1 MNIAYKKL
9 EKSKGKLEVKI
20 KNNELLKLFQQGSF
34 KALIPNFH
42 ENLQQLMMIN
52 TAGGI
57 TSGDE
62 FDSRIDLDNSN
73 ICVSTQAA
81 EKIYSGFGDPA
92 KVDININISNKGNL
106 FWLPKELILFNN
118 CNLKRKF
125 NINLSKDSNLFLC
138 ESIVFGRT
146 SMNEK
151 LKSGFFS
158 DLWKI
163 YYDKKLIHTEALN
176 TSSFNG
182 ELLKSQSILN
192 SNCAIATIILVGKNF
207 FGIGHELSKIM
218 TKDNYTTTEYS
229 TWDKKLIIRCISKDS
244 YNLKFAI
251 NKILS
256 YFFKDSQIPKIWHIY
271 NETNTSRKR

>member
-146 SMNEK
+146 SMNEI
-151 LKSGFFS
+151 LNSGFFS

-163 YYDKKLIHTEALN
+163 YYDKKLVHTEALN
-176 TSSFNG
+176 TDGFNK

-192 SNCAIATIILVGKNF
+192 SNCAISTIILVGKKF
-207 FGIGHELSKIM
+207 LDVGDELSKVM
-218 TKDNYTTTEYS
+218 TNDNYTTSEYS
-229 TWDKKLIIRCISKDS
+229 TWDEKLIIRCISKDS

-256 YFFKDSQIPKIWHIY
+256 YFFENSQIPKIWKI
-271 NETNTSRKR
+271 

>member
-20 KNNELLKLFQQGSF
+20 KNNELLKLFQQGSL
-34 KALIPNFH
+34 KALLPNFH

-92 KVDININISNKGNL
+92 KVDINVNISNKG
-106 FWLPKELILFNN
+106 
-118 CNLKRKF
+118 
-125 NINLSKDSNLFLC
+125 NLFLC

-146 SMNEK
+146 SMNEI
-151 LKSGFFS
+151 LNSGFFS

-163 YYDKKLIHTEALN
+163 YYDKKLVHTEALN
-176 TSSFNG
+176 TDGFNK

-192 SNCAIATIILVGKNF
+192 SNCAISTIILVGKKF
-207 FGIGHELSKIM
+207 LDVGDKLSKFM
-218 TKDNYTTTEYS
+218 TKDNNTTSEYS
-229 TWDKKLIIRCISKDS
+229 TWDEKLIIRCISKDS

-256 YFFKDSQIPKIWHIY
+256 YFFENSQIPKIWKI
-271 NETNTSRKR
+271 

>member
-9 EKSKGKLEVKI
+9 EKSNGKLEVKI
-20 KNNELLKLFQQGSF
+20 KNNELLKLFQQGSL
-34 KALIPNFH
+34 KALLPNFH

-146 SMNEK
+146 LMNEI

-192 SNCAIATIILVGKNF
+192 SNCAIATIILVGKKF
-207 FGIGHELSKIM
+207 FGIGDELSKIM

-256 YFFKDSQIPKIWHIY
+256 YFFENSQIPKIWKI
-271 NETNTSRKR
+271 

>member
-9 EKSKGKLEVKI
+9 EKSNGKLEVKI
-20 KNNELLKLFQQGSF
+20 KNNELLKLFQQGSL
-34 KALIPNFH
+34 KALLPNFH

-146 SMNEK
+146 SMNEI
-151 LKSGFFS
+151 LNSGFFS

-163 YYDKKLIHTEALN
+163 YYDKKLVHTEALN
-176 TSSFNG
+176 TDGFNN

-192 SNCAIATIILVGKNF
+192 SNCAISTIILVGKKF
-207 FGIGHELSKIM
+207 LDVGDELSKVM
-218 TKDNYTTTEYS
+218 TKDNYTTSEYS
-229 TWDKKLIIRCISKDS
+229 TWDEKLIIRCISKDS

-256 YFFKDSQIPKIWHIY
+256 YFFENSQIPKIWKI
-271 NETNTSRKR
+271 

>member
-192 SNCAIATIILVGKNF
+192 SNCAIATIILVGKKF
-207 FGIGHELSKIM
+207 FGIGDELSKIM

-229 TWDKKLIIRCISKDS
+229 TWYKKLIIRCISKDS

-256 YFFKDSQIPKIWHIY
+256 YFFENSQIPKIWKI
-271 NETNTSRKR
+271 

>member
-20 KNNELLKLFQQGSF
+20 KNNELLKLFQQGSL

-192 SNCAIATIILVGKNF
+192 SNCAIATIILVGKKF
-207 FGIGHELSKIM
+207 FGIGDELSKIM

-256 YFFKDSQIPKIWHIY
+256 YFFVDSQIPKIWNI
-271 NETNTSRKR
+271 

>member
-1 MNIAYKKL
+1 MSFAYKKL
-9 EKSKGKLEVKI
+9 EKSNGKLDVKI
-20 KNNELLKLFQQGSF
+20 KNNKLLKLLQQGSL
-34 KALIPNFH
+34 KALLPNFH
-42 ENLQQLMMIN
+42 ENLQQLMLIN

-57 TSGDE
+57 TSGDD
-62 FDSRIDLDNSN
+62 FYSKIDLDNSN

-92 KVDININISNKGNL
+92 QVNININISNNGNL

-138 ESIVFGRT
+138 ENIVFGRT
-146 SMNEK
+146 SMKEE

-158 DLWKI
+158 DFWKI
-163 YYDKKLIHTEALN
+163 YYDNKLIHSEALN
-176 TSSFNG
+176 TNNFNK
-182 ELLKSQSILN
+182 EVLKNKSILN
-192 SNCAIATIILVGKNF
+192 KNCAIATIILVGKKFLN
-207 FGIGHELSKIM
+207 IGDELSKFM
-218 TKDNYTTTEYS
+218 TKNNYTISEYS
-229 TWDKKLIIRCISKDS
+229 AWDEKLIIRCISKDS

-256 YFFKDSQIPKIWHIY
+256 YFFENSQIPRIWNI
-271 NETNTSRKR
+271 

>member
-182 ELLKSQSILN
+182 ELIKSQSILN
-192 SNCAIATIILVGKNF
+192 SNCAIATIILVGKKF
-207 FGIGHELSKIM
+207 FGIGDELSKIM

-256 YFFKDSQIPKIWHIY
+256 YFFEDSQIPKIWHI
-271 NETNTSRKR
+271 

>member
-1 MNIAYKKL
+1 MNTAYNIL
-9 EKSKGKLEVKI
+9 EKSKGKLEITI
-20 KNNELLKLFQQGSF
+20 KNNELLKLLQQGSL
-34 KALIPNFH
+34 KALMPNFH
-42 ENLQQLMMIN
+42 ENLQQLMLIN

-57 TSGDE
+57 TSGDN
-62 FDSRIDLDNSN
+62 FHSKIDLDNSN
-73 ICVSTQAA
+73 ICISTQAA

-92 KVDININISNKGNL
+92 QVDINVNISNQGNL

-118 CNLKRKF
+118 CNLKRKL

-146 SMNEK
+146 SMKEK
-151 LKSGFFS
+151 LNSGFFS

-176 TSSFNG
+176 TGGFNK
-182 ELLKSQSILN
+182 EFLKSRSILN
-192 SNCAIATIILVGKNF
+192 NNCAIATIILVGNKF
-207 FGIGHELSKIM
+207 LDVADKLSKFM
-218 TKDNYTTTEYS
+218 TKDNYTTSEYS
-229 TWDKKLIIRCISKDS
+229 TWDEKMIIRCISKDS

-256 YFFKDSQIPKIWHIY
+256 YFFENSQIPKIWNI
-271 NETNTSRKR
+271 

>member
-146 SMNEK
+146 SMNEI
-151 LKSGFFS
+151 LNSGFFS

-163 YYDKKLIHTEALN
+163 YYDKKLVHTEALN
-176 TSSFNG
+176 TDGFNN

-192 SNCAIATIILVGKNF
+192 SNCAISTIILVGKKF
-207 FGIGHELSKIM
+207 LDVGDELSKVM
-218 TKDNYTTTEYS
+218 TNDNYTTSEYS
-229 TWDKKLIIRCISKDS
+229 TWDEKLIIRCISKDS

-256 YFFKDSQIPKIWHIY
+256 YFFENSQIPKIWKI
-271 NETNTSRKR
+271 

>member
-138 ESIVFGRT
+138 ENIVFGRT

-151 LKSGFFS
+151 
-158 DLWKI
+158 
-163 YYDKKLIHTEALN
+163 
-176 TSSFNG
+176 
-182 ELLKSQSILN
+182 
-192 SNCAIATIILVGKNF
+192 
-207 FGIGHELSKIM
+207 
-218 TKDNYTTTEYS
+218 
-229 TWDKKLIIRCISKDS
+229 
-244 YNLKFAI
+244 
-251 NKILS
+251 
-256 YFFKDSQIPKIWHIY
+256 
-271 NETNTSRKR
+271 

>member
-146 SMNEK
+146 SMNEI
-151 LKSGFFS
+151 LNSGFFS

-163 YYDKKLIHTEALN
+163 YYDKKLVHTEALN
-176 TSSFNG
+176 TDGFNN

-192 SNCAIATIILVGKNF
+192 SNCAISTIILVGKKF
-207 FGIGHELSKIM
+207 LDTGDELSKIM

-229 TWDKKLIIRCISKDS
+229 AWDEKLIIRCISKDS

-256 YFFKDSQIPKIWHIY
+256 YFFEYSQIPKIWHI
-271 NETNTSRKR
+271 

>member
-1 MNIAYKKL
+1 MSFAYKKL
-9 EKSKGKLEVKI
+9 EKSNGKLDIKI
-20 KNNELLKLFQQGSF
+20 KNNKLLKLLQQGSL
-34 KALIPNFH
+34 KALLPNFH
-42 ENLQQLMMIN
+42 ENLQQLMLIN

-57 TSGDE
+57 TSGDD
-62 FDSRIDLDNSN
+62 FYSKIDLDNSN

-92 KVDININISNKGNL
+92 KVNININISNKGNL

-192 SNCAIATIILVGKNF
+192 SNCAIATIILVGKKF
-207 FGIGHELSKIM
+207 FGIGDELSKIM

-256 YFFKDSQIPKIWHIY
+256 YFFENSQIPRIWNI
-271 NETNTSRKR
+271 

>member
-192 SNCAIATIILVGKNF
+192 SNCAIATIILVGKKF
-207 FGIGHELSKIM
+207 FGIGDELSKIM

-256 YFFKDSQIPKIWHIY
+256 YFFENSQIPKIWKI
-271 NETNTSRKR
+271 

>member
-20 KNNELLKLFQQGSF
+20 KNNELLKLFQQGSL
-34 KALIPNFH
+34 KALLPNFH

-146 SMNEK
+146 SMNEI
-151 LKSGFFS
+151 LNSGFFS

-163 YYDKKLIHTEALN
+163 YYDKKLVHTEALN
-176 TSSFNG
+176 TDGFNK

-192 SNCAIATIILVGKNF
+192 SNCAISTIILVGKKF
-207 FGIGHELSKIM
+207 LDFGDELSKVM
-218 TKDNYTTTEYS
+218 TKDNYTTSEYS
-229 TWDKKLIIRCISKDS
+229 TWDEKLIIRCISKDS

-256 YFFKDSQIPKIWHIY
+256 YFFENSQIPKIWKI
-271 NETNTSRKR
+271 

>member
-192 SNCAIATIILVGKNF
+192 SNCAIATIILVGKKF
-207 FGIGHELSKIM
+207 FGIGDELSKIM

-256 YFFKDSQIPKIWHIY
+256 YFFENSQIPRIWNI
-271 NETNTSRKR
+271 

>member
-9 EKSKGKLEVKI
+9 EKSNGKLEVKI
-20 KNNELLKLFQQGSF
+20 KNNELLKLFQQGSL
-34 KALIPNFH
+34 KALLPNFH

-146 SMNEK
+146 SMNEI
-151 LKSGFFS
+151 LNSGFFS

-163 YYDKKLIHTEALN
+163 YYDKKLVHTEALN
-176 TSSFNG
+176 TDGFNN

-192 SNCAIATIILVGKNF
+192 SNCAISTIILVGKKF
-207 FGIGHELSKIM
+207 LDVGDELSKVM
-218 TKDNYTTTEYS
+218 TNDNYTTSEYS
-229 TWDKKLIIRCISKDS
+229 TWDEKLIIRCISKDS

-256 YFFKDSQIPKIWHIY
+256 YFFENSQIPKIWKI
-271 NETNTSRKR
+271 

>member
-151 LKSGFFS
+151 LKSVFFS

-192 SNCAIATIILVGKNF
+192 SNCAIATIILVGKKF
-207 FGIGHELSKIM
+207 FGIGDELSKIM

-256 YFFKDSQIPKIWHIY
+256 YFFKDSQIPKIWHI
-271 NETNTSRKR
+271 

>member
-20 KNNELLKLFQQGSF
+20 KNNELLKLFQQGSL
-34 KALIPNFH
+34 KALLPNFH

-146 SMNEK
+146 SMNEI
-151 LKSGFFS
+151 LNSGFFL

-163 YYDKKLIHTEALN
+163 YYDKKLVHTEALN
-176 TSSFNG
+176 TDGFNK

-192 SNCAIATIILVGKNF
+192 SNCAISTIILVGKKF
-207 FGIGHELSKIM
+207 LDVGDKLSKFM
-218 TKDNYTTTEYS
+218 TKDNNTTSEYS
-229 TWDKKLIIRCISKDS
+229 TWDEKLIIRCISKDS

-256 YFFKDSQIPKIWHIY
+256 YFFENSQIPKIWKI
-271 NETNTSRKR
+271 

>member
-125 NINLSKDSNLFLC
+125 NINPSKDSNLFLC

-192 SNCAIATIILVGKNF
+192 SNCAIATIILVGKKF
-207 FGIGHELSKIM
+207 LDIGDELLKIM
-218 TKDNYTTTEYS
+218 TKDNNTTSEYS
-229 TWDKKLIIRCISKDS
+229 TWDEKLIIRCISKDS

-256 YFFKDSQIPKIWHIY
+256 YFFENSQIPKIWKI
-271 NETNTSRKR
+271 

>member
-106 FWLPKELILFNN
+106 YWLPKELILFDN

-192 SNCAIATIILVGKNF
+192 SNCAIATIILVGKKF
-207 FGIGHELSKIM
+207 FGIGDELSKIM

-256 YFFKDSQIPKIWHIY
+256 YFFENSQIPRIWNI
-271 NETNTSRKR
+271 